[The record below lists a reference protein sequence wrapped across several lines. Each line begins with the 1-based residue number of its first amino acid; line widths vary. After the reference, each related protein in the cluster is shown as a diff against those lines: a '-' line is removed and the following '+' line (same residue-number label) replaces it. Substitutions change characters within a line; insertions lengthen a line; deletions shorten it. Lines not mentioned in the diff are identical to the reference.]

1 MKILIAS
8 TPATGHLNPLLAI
21 GRILIAEGHE
31 IVGLSGNAL
40 RERIEGIGAE
50 FCPLPAGADID
61 LGDVVSVVPE
71 LKHIPPGPE
80 WLRVAIE
87 RLFVDTIPAQH
98 KGLQQVLRDFPADVI
113 IGDDM
118 IFGVLPMLLGPR
130 SKRPPI
136 VLCGTS
142 ILHWRREDEAPHFAG
157 LPPATT
163 QAQLKEYAAI
173 SQEHDRV
180 VNQPLARR
188 LNRFLEDLGV
198 GPLSMTL
205 YDSVVELADAY
216 LQLTVPSFEFPR
228 DIPPSV
234 HFIGALPII
243 PNQAPL
249 PSWAHELDGSR
260 KVVLVTQGTVA
271 NHDFG
276 LLIAPTLAAFANE
289 PDLLVV
295 VTAGG
300 RPIDAI
306 PGPIPSNARLASYLP
321 FEWVVPR
328 VDVFVTNG
336 GYGSV
341 NQAMSIGIPLVTAGL
356 TEDKADVNARVAW
369 SGVGIDL
376 ATNEPTPQA
385 LREAIRTVLDKPNY
399 RSRASSMADE
409 FDGIDTRSEI
419 LRIISQVSPISDENG
434 LRRSEAAANK
444 TLRRKKVAHAPAPLH
459 HTIEP
464 GPNHRAIGERA

>member
-8 TPATGHLNPLLAI
+8 TPGTGHLNPLLAI

-31 IVGLSGNAL
+31 VVGLSCNAL
-40 RERIEGIGAE
+40 RERIEGIGAG
-50 FCPLPAGADID
+50 FHPLPPGADFD
-61 LGDVVSVVPE
+61 LRDIISVVPE
-71 LKHIPPGPE
+71 LKNIPPGPQ
-80 WLRVAIE
+80 WLRVAIQ

-142 ILHWRREDEAPHFAG
+142 ILHWRREDGAPLFAG

-163 QAQLKEYAAI
+163 QAQLEAYASI
-173 SQEHDRV
+173 SQEHDRI
-180 VNQPLARR
+180 VNQPVARR
-188 LNRFLEDLGV
+188 LNRSLKELGV
-198 GPLSMTL
+198 GPLSTPL
-205 YDSVVELADAY
+205 FESVVELADAY
-216 LQLTVPSFEFPR
+216 MQLTVPSFEFPR
-228 DIPPSV
+228 DMPPSV

-249 PSWAHELDGSR
+249 PSWAPELDGSR

-276 LLIAPTLAAFANE
+276 LLIAPTLAALANE

-321 FEWVVPR
+321 FEWVLPK

-341 NQAMSIGIPLVTAGL
+341 NQAMSFGIPLVTAGL

-376 ATNEPTPQA
+376 ATNEPTLQA

-399 RSRASSMADE
+399 RLRTSLMAEE

-419 LRIISQVSPISDENG
+419 FRIGGQVSRLSAEDG
-434 LRRSEAAANK
+434 LRRGAVAAS
-444 TLRRKKVAHAPAPLH
+444 RRA
-459 HTIEP
+459 
-464 GPNHRAIGERA
+464 